1 MLCRRLLPLNWLFY
15 QIQTY
20 RRCLLHKCLQYKYF
34 YRYQKIGDTKRATP
48 IEVLC
53 ENHPEELATYLR
65 YVRRLDFFET
75 PDYDYLRKLF
85 RDLAERKGYSI
96 EDGEF
101 DWTGRNMSTP
111 VGGSSLAGGT
121 GNQEVISPTNRDR
134 RLTAKDGNLGGNQ
147 KGKI

>member
-1 MLCRRLLPLNWLFY
+1 M
-15 QIQTY
+15 
-20 RRCLLHKCLQYKYF
+20 
-34 YRYQKIGDTKRATP
+34 
-48 IEVLC
+48 LC

-111 VGGSSLAGGT
+111 VGGGSLAGGPA
-121 GNQEVISPTNRDR
+121 NQEVISPTNRDR
-134 RLTAKDGNLGGNQ
+134 HRTGNLKDGANPQ
-147 KGKI
+147 KGIVHTISTSSKTIVDAFREIGAAV

>member
-1 MLCRRLLPLNWLFY
+1 MIFAFY
-15 QIQTY
+15 
-20 RRCLLHKCLQYKYF
+20 YF
-34 YRYQKIGDTKRATP
+34 IRYQKIGDTKRATP

-111 VGGSSLAGGT
+111 VGGSSLAGGQ

-134 RLTAKDGNLGGNQ
+134 HRTGNPKDANLAGN
-147 KGKI
+147 KGMLLRYHRMYLISRKSNP

>member
-1 MLCRRLLPLNWLFY
+1 M
-15 QIQTY
+15 
-20 RRCLLHKCLQYKYF
+20 
-34 YRYQKIGDTKRATP
+34 
-48 IEVLC
+48 LC

-111 VGGSSLAGGT
+111 VGGSSLAGGQ

-134 RLTAKDGNLGGNQ
+134 HRTGNPKDANLAGN
-147 KGKI
+147 KGMLFGYYRMYSIKRR